1 MCTYDWNIEKISCN
15 KLLFRQCEFI
25 PKTNVIMPIIS
36 IAILRI
42 DKSPSHLQATSS
54 GVLDQQKDVSAR
66 ASFPCRRILFHYTTS
81 QNNVQFEASF
91 TIFLTLASGVLK
103 PKQNM

>member
-15 KLLFRQCEFI
+15 KLLFHQCEFI
-25 PKTNVIMPIIS
+25 PKTNVIMPII
-36 IAILRI
+36 IIPTLRI

-66 ASFPCRRILFHYTTS
+66 ASFPCRRILFYYTS
-81 QNNVQFEASF
+81 QNSLQFEAGF
-91 TIFLTLASGVLK
+91 TNHFEPWLLVF
-103 PKQNM
+103 